1 VRTLAVVVVVAGL
14 LVLPAC
20 GDDGGDGA
28 VTVLAAASLTDAF
41 TALASDFEEEHDGAT
56 VELSFGPSSGLA
68 TSIVEGAPAGVF
80 ASASP
85 AAMDVVV
92 EAGEVDGSPADFAA
106 NRLALVMPSGNPG
119 DVRTLDDLARDDL
132 LVGLCAPD
140 VPCGEVAARVLEDA
154 GVDPATDTEEADVRA
169 LLTKVAAGE
178 LDVGLVYET
187 DVAAGGRDVEGIALS
202 PDAPAGTRYPI
213 AVLDAASDR
222 GAAEDFVELVRS
234 EEGQRILRE
243 HGFRAP

>member
-1 VRTLAVVVVVAGL
+1 MRAIAAATLAGL

-20 GDDGGDGA
+20 GDDGGDGT

-41 TALASDFEEEHDGAT
+41 TELARDFEEAHDGTT

-68 TSIVEGAPAGVF
+68 NSIVEGAPAGVF

-85 AAMDVVV
+85 TAMDVVV
-92 EAGEVDGSPADFAA
+92 EAREVDGSPADFAQ
-106 NRLALVMPSGNPG
+106 NRLAIALPQGNPG
-119 DVRTLDDLARDDL
+119 DVRTLEDLARDDL

-154 GVDPATDTEEADVRA
+154 GVDPATDTGEADVRA

-187 DVAAGGRDVEGIALS
+187 DVAAAGGDVEGIALS
-202 PDAPAGTRYPI
+202 PDAPAGTHYPI
-213 AVLDAASDR
+213 AVLDGASDP
-222 GAAEDFVELVRS
+222 GAAEDFVDLVRS
-234 EEGQRILRE
+234 GEGQRVLRE
-243 HGFRAP
+243 LGFRAP

>member
-1 VRTLAVVVVVAGL
+1 VGL
-14 LVLPAC
+14 LLLPAC
-20 GDDGGDGA
+20 GDDGGDGT

-41 TALASDFEEEHDGAT
+41 TALAQDFEQAHPRTT

-85 AAMDVVV
+85 TAMDVVV
-92 EAGEVDGSPADFAA
+92 DAGEVDGSPADFAQ
-106 NRLALVMPSGNPG
+106 NRLVIAVPEGNPG
-119 DVRTLDDLARDDL
+119 DVRSLDDLARDEL

-140 VPCGEVAARVLEDA
+140 VPCGEVASRVLDDA
-154 GVDPATDTEEADVRA
+154 GVDAATDTEEADVRA
-169 LLTKVAAGE
+169 LLTKVAAVE

-187 DVAAGGRDVEGIALS
+187 EVAAAGDDVEGIVLS

-213 AVLDAASDR
+213 AVLGGASGR
-222 GAAEDFVELVRS
+222 SAAEDFVDLVRS
-234 EEGQRILRE
+234 DEGQRVLRE

>member
-1 VRTLAVVVVVAGL
+1 VRALAAAAAGVL
-14 LVLPAC
+14 LLPAC
-20 GDDGGDGA
+20 GDDGGDGT
-28 VTVLAAASLTDAF
+28 VTVLAAASLIEAF
-41 TALASDFEEEHDGAT
+41 TALARDFEDAHPGTT

-85 AAMDVVV
+85 TAMDVVV
-92 EAGEVDGSPADFAA
+92 DAGELDGSPADFAQ
-106 NRLALVMPSGNPG
+106 NRLAIAVPEGNPG
-119 DVRTLDDLARDDL
+119 DVRSLDDLARDDL

-140 VPCGEVAARVLEDA
+140 VPCGEVASRLLDDA
-154 GVDPATDTEEADVRA
+154 GVEAAADTEEADVRA
-169 LLTKVAAGE
+169 LLTKVAASE

-187 DVAAGGRDVEGIALS
+187 DVAAAGDEVEGIALP

-213 AVLDAASDR
+213 AVLDGASDR
-222 GAAEDFVELVRS
+222 GVAEDLVDLVRS
-234 EEGQRILRE
+234 DEGRRVLRE